1 MPESHQAPDTA
12 HGWTRKALDPE
23 LLKSLEQQKGAEVGR
38 GRVHARVELALTVH
52 VRPGE
57 ASDRSGIELSG
68 VSADVSSG
76 GCRLI
81 LPLPTMVG
89 DVFRIEFESGTPRI
103 PTVLARC
110 LRCRLVREGVFE
122 AAFSFCAPIDLPE

>member
-1 MPESHQAPDTA
+1 MSHDVSP
-12 HGWTRKALDPE
+12 GWTRKALDPE
-23 LLKSLEQQKGAEVGR
+23 VLKSLEQHKGAEVGR
-38 GRVHARVELALTVH
+38 GRVHARVELALPVH
-52 VRPGE
+52 VRPAE
-57 ASDRSGIELSG
+57 PSDRSGIELSG

-89 DVFRIEFESGTPRI
+89 DLFRVEFESSKPRI

-122 AAFSFCAPIDLPE
+122 AAFSFSAPIELPE